1 MIRGFLVLSDFV
13 VALGVVL
20 LIAVIGVIAAYIRLR
35 DKVEVLE
42 GIVDRLDRES
52 AGAARMSK

>member
-13 VALGVVL
+13 VAFGVVL
-20 LIAVIGVIAAYIRLR
+20 LIAVIAVIVSYIRLR

-42 GIVDRLDRES
+42 GMVNRLDRES
-52 AGAARMSK
+52 ASAAKISK